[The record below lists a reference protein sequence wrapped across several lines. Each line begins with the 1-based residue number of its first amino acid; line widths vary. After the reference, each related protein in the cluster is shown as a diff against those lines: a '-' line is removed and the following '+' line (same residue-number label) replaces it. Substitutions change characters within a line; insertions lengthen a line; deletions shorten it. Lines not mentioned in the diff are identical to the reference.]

1 MSKNAGL
8 FPCFY
13 FACAA
18 LLFGASRG
26 IALEPSIEE
35 DSRNRINLA
44 SRQVALIQEMTR
56 DVCFVMAG
64 IEPERFSEKALS
76 AVRQFDATLQALLT
90 GDGNLRLLPQ
100 TNQSVVAQIVAG
112 QEIWNDLR
120 PAVQQV
126 ASYDLHSVPMRQLL
140 NLHHDV
146 QDELFRSVDLIVQST
161 PDAALAPDM
170 ARTLAQAGQLRV
182 WSQKASKAVCFLSL
196 GIDPLRNRQSLADSL
211 SAFETGMARLL
222 DGDPAQ
228 MILAPPNSR
237 LKRQLQRV
245 ERVWTDLAALM
256 RAAKDNPNLDVGQ
269 RVKLA
274 NLSDHVLLEM
284 TLAVTMYSQL

>member
-182 WSQKASKAVCFLSL
+182 WSQMASKAVCFLSL

>member
-1 MSKNAGL
+1 MSKSAGL
-8 FPCFY
+8 APCF
-13 FACAA
+13 FFVCAT
-18 LLFGASRG
+18 LFVGSSQG
-26 IALEPSIEE
+26 IALEPTIEE

-44 SRQVALIQEMTR
+44 SRQAALIQEMTR

-76 AVRQFDATLQALLT
+76 AVRQFEVTLQALQV

-100 TNQSVVAQIVAG
+100 SNQSVVAQILAG

-126 ASYDLHSVPMRQLL
+126 ASNDLHSVPMRQLL
-140 NLHHDV
+140 NLHLEV
-146 QDELFRSVDLIVQST
+146 QDELFRSVDLIIQNT

-170 ARTLAQAGQLRV
+170 ARTLARAGQQRV

-196 GIDPLRNRQSLADSL
+196 GIDPVRNRKSLADSL
-211 SAFETGMARLL
+211 TAFEAGMVSLF
-222 DGDPAQ
+222 DGDPDQ

-256 RAAKDNPNLDVGQ
+256 RAAKDNPNLDAGQ